1 MANRKLPDY
10 LPADWPDNAYIP
22 TREDWDVAQEED
34 RIAKRAFAQMETPR
48 SQSPT
53 PESIAAGDA
62 HMAEAQVRAAATVKR
77 QIESKELLTADEFC
91 DVLEVDVDWLD
102 DALEE
107 CRVFAITGPGGR
119 SYYPAF
125 YAEPGIKREH
135 VELVTRTLALLHPRS
150 QYLFY
155 TTARTSLG
163 ETPLDALRAGRLDD
177 VITAALGATADT
189 PPRVPSIVEVL
200 GREAWPPKAAP
211 RHDPGQSFAD
221 VLKGAK
227 RR

>member
-22 TREDWDVAQEED
+22 TREEWDVAQEED
-34 RIAKRAFAQMETPR
+34 RIAKRAFAEMKKPR
-48 SQSPT
+48 GPTVT
-53 PESIAAGDA
+53 PESIAAGEK
-62 HMAEAQVRAAATVKR
+62 HMAEAHLRAAETVKR

-135 VELVTRTLALLHPRS
+135 VERVTRTLTLLHPRS
-150 QYLFY
+150 QYLF
-155 TTARTSLG
+155 
-163 ETPLDALRAGRLDD
+163 
-177 VITAALGATADT
+177 
-189 PPRVPSIVEVL
+189 
-200 GREAWPPKAAP
+200 
-211 RHDPGQSFAD
+211 
-221 VLKGAK
+221 
-227 RR
+227 

>member
-1 MANRKLPDY
+1 MSRKLPGY
-10 LPADWPDNAYIP
+10 LPADWPDYAPIP
-22 TREDWDVAQEED
+22 TPAEWAVAQEEE
-34 RIAKRAFAQMETPR
+34 RIAAKAFAQMETPR

-62 HMAEAQVRAAATVKR
+62 HMAEAHVRAAETVKR

-102 DALEE
+102 DALDE

-125 YAEPGIKREH
+125 YADQGVRREH
-135 VELVTRTLALLHPRS
+135 VERVTRTLALLHPRS

-155 TTARTSLG
+155 TTVRTSLG

-177 VITAALGATADT
+177 VITAALRAAVDA
-189 PPRVPSIVEVL
+189 PPRVPSIA
-200 GREAWPPKAAP
+200 EALAGESWPPTAAP
-211 RHDPGQSFAD
+211 RHDPSQSFAD
-221 VLKGAK
+221 VLKGVK
-227 RR
+227 PH